1 MDVGQRVRLVAINA
15 NGPIILFVQRRHK
28 CQCSET
34 VTPRQSAKIDV
45 IGKNFHRQN
54 PRATHN
60 PTPIPTASA
69 SQSSRS
75 AKPANNTKCATSA
88 GHQGRCVARS
98 VSSRQAPTIWVPNT
112 STSSTASNRHA
123 ANRDNFINP
132 TCSAFIQHSSQ
143 LLRYL
148 KVGRV
153 TPYANPIDGKWQT

>member
-34 VTPRQSAKIDV
+34 VTPRQSAKVDV
-45 IGKNFHRQN
+45 IGKSFHRQN

-60 PTPIPTASA
+60 PKPIPTAFA
-69 SQSSRS
+69 SQSSS
-75 AKPANNTKCATSA
+75 PAMPANNTKCATSA
-88 GHQGRCVARS
+88 SCSGRCVTLNAW
-98 VSSRQAPTIWVPNT
+98 SRQAPGICVPNT
-112 STSSTASNRHA
+112 NTASSKHA
-123 ANRDNFINP
+123 GNRDNFINP
-132 TCSAFIQHSSQ
+132 SFSTFIQHSSQ